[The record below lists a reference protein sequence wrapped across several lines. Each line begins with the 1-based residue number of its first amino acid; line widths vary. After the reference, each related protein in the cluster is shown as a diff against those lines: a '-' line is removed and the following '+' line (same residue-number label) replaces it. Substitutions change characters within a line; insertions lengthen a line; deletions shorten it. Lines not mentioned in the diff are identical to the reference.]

1 MSSLSDSSMSDA
13 PWLYN
18 SSGDSVMR
26 GDFTSASFSNTYAY
40 TLMFAEESST
50 EEQLS
55 EEVAKILDD
64 IDSGKVNMVTETAS
78 EFITNMNRDL
88 STEKDE

>member
-1 MSSLSDSSMSDA
+1 MSVG
-13 PWLYN
+13 PWFYN
-18 SSGDSVMR
+18 GSGDFMQR
-26 GDFTSASFSNTYAY
+26 GNFSSASFNNTYAY

-50 EEQLS
+50 EKQLS
-55 EEVAKILDD
+55 EEVVKILDD

-88 STEKDE
+88 STEKDG